1 MNKYIDMDTLKFV
14 LYDVHNLEDL
24 LKRERFDDHDKESL
38 DLFLESTKDFADKE
52 LYPYF
57 KEMDEQPAYHK
68 EGKVYVHE
76 QVKTMMH
83 KGGELGII
91 SASFDYEDGGMQI
104 PLVAHTA
111 ASYILD
117 AANNHLPGYAG
128 LTQGAAEL
136 IIHFANERLK
146 ETYVPNMLTGQWGG
160 TMCLTEPQAGSSLS
174 DIVTK
179 AKRTDKDYFKIS
191 GQKIFIS
198 GGDNQFT
205 DNIIHLVLARIEGAP
220 KGTKGISLFVVP
232 KNRPSADGSLAP
244 NDVTTVADFQKLG
257 QRGYCT
263 THLGFGDADDC
274 QGWLVGEENQGLNYM
289 FLMMNAARIAVG
301 RGGSAFAS
309 AAYYASLQYANE
321 RPQGRKLSSDGKK
334 NMENNQN
341 LIIEHPDV
349 RRMLLLQKAVVEGS
363 MSLVHLAAKY
373 YDLELT
379 ATSDQEKNKYN
390 TLLEMIIPVVKTYPS
405 EAGSYAVNNGL
416 QVLGGYGF
424 CSDFILQQYYR
435 DIRINSIY
443 EGTTGIQS
451 QDLLGRKITMRN
463 GSGLQMLLTE
473 ITIAIKE
480 AKKYEELIPYASIL
494 EEKIQLTQKVLQEL
508 MPHAMKGDYERYL
521 ADASIFMEFF
531 SLIIVGWT
539 WLDMGTK
546 AQEGL
551 NSNDSKYSTEFYVG
565 KIETLKYFYAYE
577 LPKTLGY
584 AEILLNPSTVTIKK
598 NWNILIKTIFKIRI
612 LNILL

>member
-1 MNKYIDMDTLKFV
+1 MPLKKIMADKYIDIDTLKYM
-14 LYDVHNLEDL
+14 LYDVHQLEEL
-24 LKRERFDDHDKESL
+24 FKIERFEDHDKESI
-38 DLFLESTKDFADKE
+38 DLFLESNKDFADKE
-52 LYPYF
+52 LFPYI
-57 KEMDEQPAYHK
+57 KEMDEQPAHYK
-68 EGKVYVHE
+68 DGKVYVHD

-83 KGGELGII
+83 KGGELGVI
-91 SASFDYEDGGMQI
+91 SASFDYDDGGMQI
-104 PLVAHTA
+104 PLLAHTA
-111 ASYILD
+111 AYFILD

-136 IIHFANERLK
+136 IIHFANK
-146 ETYVPNMLTGQWGG
+146 ELNEAYVPKMLSGQWGG
-160 TMCLTEPQAGSSLS
+160 TMCLSEPQAGSSLS

-179 AKRTDKDYFKIS
+179 AKPTSDGYYNIT

-198 GGDNQFT
+198 GGDNQFA
-205 DNIIHLVLARIEGAP
+205 DNIVHLVLARIEGAP

-232 KNRPSADGSLAP
+232 KNRPNASGALIP

-263 THLGFGDADDC
+263 THLGFGDAEDC
-274 QGWLVGEENQGLNYM
+274 RGWLVGNENQGLNYM

-301 RGGSAFAS
+301 RGASAIAS

-334 NMENNQN
+334 NPEENQS

-363 MSLVHLAAKY
+363 MSLVLRAAKY
-373 YDLELT
+373 YDLEVT
-379 ATSDQEKNKYN
+379 ASSPEEKSKYN

-424 CSDFILQQYYR
+424 CADFILQQYYR
-435 DIRINSIY
+435 DIRISAIY

-451 QDLLGRKITMRN
+451 QDLLGRKITMGN
-463 GSGLQMLLTE
+463 GSGLALLSAE
-473 ITIAIKE
+473 ILETIE
-480 AKKYEELIPYASIL
+480 ASKKHETLQPYAAIL
-494 EEKIQLTQKVLQEL
+494 SEKLELTQTILQKL
-508 MPHAMKGDYERYL
+508 MPHAMKGDFERYL

-539 WLDMGTK
+539 WLEIATK
-546 AQEGL
+546 AQDNL
-551 NSNDSKYSTEFYVG
+551 NDANAPLSDEFYIG
-565 KIETLKYFYAYE
+565 KIETLKYFYSYE
-577 LPKTLGY
+577 LPKTLGH
-584 AEILLNPSTVTIKK
+584 AAILMDPTTVTIKK
-598 NWNILIKTIFKIRI
+598 EKEYIN
-612 LNILL
+612 